1 MTDYEKIDKKLEKIL
16 SETFETKK
24 ISLKSSM
31 EEIPEWDSLKHIQL
45 IMAIEEGF
53 NITIDFTDA
62 IEMTSI
68 PIIKGKILKNLN
80 DK

>member
-1 MTDYEKIDKKLEKIL
+1 MSGNNIDKKLESIL
-16 SETFETKK
+16 KDTFQKES
-24 ISLKSSM
+24 INLEANM
-31 EEIPEWDSLKHIQL
+31 DEVPEWDSLKHIQL